1 MSLII
6 FILTVVM
13 IVALIWPSKVLSFI
27 PVSNAWRRVI
37 AVVGWFVIGSIL
49 ASFNSS
55 DGSQTSNDYSVS
67 EVADLNSDSGLAS
80 STVSVYERLQSDSAL
95 LSDETIFDPSTAE
108 STNALG
114 FKYGMLT
121 GLTSKDRYNDR
132 NPLDSV
138 TSTLLEKN
146 LKKANKLITK
156 LQPAFRKQYVKLLGN
171 ALWEHD
177 IEVEA
182 RNNYKTITFI
192 GGTFARN
199 SNIKDF
205 HNEAHEMLKLLGFT
219 RAEYKWYKYDD
230 EYTYYT
236 IE

>member
-6 FILTVVM
+6 FILTIVM

-55 DGSQTSNDYSVS
+55 DDSQTSN
-67 EVADLNSDSGLAS
+67 EDLAAVEAVGTNTNLPS
-80 STVSVYERLQSDSAL
+80 STLSVYERLQSDSTL
-95 LSDETIFDPSTAE
+95 LSDEAIFNPSTAE
-108 STNALG
+108 TANELG
-114 FKYGMLT
+114 IKYGMLT
-121 GLTSKDRYNDR
+121 GLASKDRYNDR

-138 TSTLLEKN
+138 TSALLEKN

-177 IEVEA
+177 IEVQA
-182 RNNYKTITFI
+182 SNNYKTITFI

-199 SNIKDF
+199 INIKDF
-205 HNEAHEMLKLLGFT
+205 HNEAYEMLKLLGFT